1 MSMPMMATPRKKSK
15 LNTRFI
21 IFDLDY
27 STIDL
32 ALVLIMMTL
41 ATGWCQI
48 YHKKVHS
55 KYELER
61 AREMVHCWK
70 CSLIIS
76 NSSGVLN
83 AMTSF
88 ELAKGTTTI
97 SFPAST
103 RICIISVKYS
113 SFCALFEVMCS
124 MYSYQVSA
132 LAKYIDTLTY
142 FVFWR
147 SSSAS

>member
-1 MSMPMMATPRKKSK
+1 MSTPMITTPSKKSK

-21 IFDLDY
+21 NFDIDY
-27 STIDL
+27 STNNL
-32 ALVLIMMTL
+32 ARVLIMMTL

-48 YHKKVHS
+48 HRKKVHA
-55 KYELER
+55 KYELEL
-61 AREMVHCWK
+61 AHETVHCWK
-70 CSLIIS
+70 CSLIVS

-83 AMTSF
+83 AMTSSG
-88 ELAKGTTTI
+88 LAKGTTTI

-103 RICIISVKYS
+103 RICMISVKYS
-113 SFCALFEVMCS
+113 SFWALFEVMCS

-147 SSSAS
+147 RSSAS